1 MAEINE
7 TTIIDEN
14 NNVTVIDN
22 ETGEIMDNYDLDTA
36 DEATEDGGNSTNKLA
51 VAGVIAGVI
60 AGGVAVYKNRKKIAK
75 AIRDKRRARY
85 EKKLAKYDELDAAY
99 ALETKKEEDD
109 FDDDFFEEDP
119 KTEGNNTE
127 AETTQQVEKEN
138 PTPKKGK

>member
-7 TTIIDEN
+7 T
-14 NNVTVIDN
+14 NVTTDDIVTFN
-22 ETGEIMDNYDLDTA
+22 EETGEIYDLDTTT
-36 DEATEDGGNSTNKLA
+36 DEATEDGGNGTNKLA
-51 VAGVIAGVI
+51 VAGVIAGII

-109 FDDDFFEEDP
+109 FDDDFFREDP
-119 KTEGNNTE
+119 ETEGE
-127 AETTQQVEKEN
+127 
-138 PTPKKGK
+138 

>member
-1 MAEINE
+1 MAEE
-7 TTIIDEN
+7 MN
-14 NNVTVIDN
+14 NNVTTDEIMN
-22 ETGEIMDNYDLDTA
+22 FNEETGEIYDLDTTA
-36 DEATEDGGNSTNKLA
+36 DEATEDGGNGTNKLA
-51 VAGVIAGVI
+51 IAGVIAGVI

>member
-7 TTIIDEN
+7 T
-14 NNVTVIDN
+14 NVTTDDIVTFN
-22 ETGEIMDNYDLDTA
+22 EETGEIYDLDTTA
-36 DEATEDGGNSTNKLA
+36 DEATEDGGNGTNKLA

-60 AGGVAVYKNRKKIAK
+60 AGGIAVYKNRKKIAK

-109 FDDDFFEEDP
+109 FEDDFFREDP
-119 KTEGNNTE
+119 ETEGNNTE
-127 AETTQQVEKEN
+127 AGETQPVEKEN

>member
-7 TTIIDEN
+7 T
-14 NNVTVIDN
+14 NVTTDEIMN
-22 ETGEIMDNYDLDTA
+22 FNEETGEIYDLDTTA
-36 DEATEDGGNSTNKLA
+36 DDATEDGGNGTNKLA
-51 VAGVIAGVI
+51 VAGVIAGII

-75 AIRDKRRARY
+75 AIRDKKRARY

-109 FDDDFFEEDP
+109 FDDDFFREDP
-119 KTEGNNTE
+119 ETEGNNTE
-127 AETTQQVEKEN
+127 AGETQPVEKEN

>member
-7 TTIIDEN
+7 T
-14 NNVTVIDN
+14 NVTTDEIMN
-22 ETGEIMDNYDLDTA
+22 FNEETGEIYDLDTAA
-36 DEATEDGGNSTNKLA
+36 DEATEDGGNTTNKLA

-99 ALETKKEEDD
+99 ALETKKEEEDD
-109 FDDDFFEEDP
+109 FNDDFFEEDP

>member
-7 TTIIDEN
+7 T
-14 NNVTVIDN
+14 NVTTDDIVTFN
-22 ETGEIMDNYDLDTA
+22 EETGEIYDLDTTA
-36 DEATEDGGNSTNKLA
+36 DEATEDGGNGTNKLA
-51 VAGVIAGVI
+51 VAGVIAGI
-60 AGGVAVYKNRKKIAK
+60 LAGGVAVYKNRKKIAK

-109 FDDDFFEEDP
+109 FDDDFFREDP
-119 KTEGNNTE
+119 ETEGNNTE
-127 AETTQQVEKEN
+127 TGETQPVEKEN

>member
-7 TTIIDEN
+7 T
-14 NNVTVIDN
+14 NVTTDEIMN
-22 ETGEIMDNYDLDTA
+22 FNEETGEIYDLDTTA
-36 DEATEDGGNSTNKLA
+36 DDATEDGGNGTNKLA
-51 VAGVIAGVI
+51 VAGVIAGII

-75 AIRDKRRARY
+75 AIRDKKRARY

-109 FDDDFFEEDP
+109 FNDDFFREDP
-119 KTEGNNTE
+119 ETEGNNTE
-127 AETTQQVEKEN
+127 TGETQPVEKEN